1 MHRGGYLHPTKAY
14 PDFSSRVQTTNL
26 NLKLMCSDMGTDQIT
41 VCRNLQTTC
50 ELRHYD
56 RGTLTAGFSSSL
68 LFLCSSHLIT
78 RSPIASFLI
87 SIVSHSVNH
96 SIISLFIHLCTD
108 VLHQHEG
115 HHPQTVGLGLWPF
128 PSWLSIKSSYLTFMS
143 CSNWTS
149 WAAPVL
155 QQSLHLNIQHI
166 TSMLLF

>member
-1 MHRGGYLHPTKAY
+1 MVDEGAVIIPLCCAQRRVPT
-14 PDFSSRVQTTNL
+14 SNQSLSRLQQTSNL

-115 HHPQTVGLGLWPF
+115 HHPQTVGLGL
-128 PSWLSIKSSYLTFMS
+128 
-143 CSNWTS
+143 
-149 WAAPVL
+149 
-155 QQSLHLNIQHI
+155 
-166 TSMLLF
+166 